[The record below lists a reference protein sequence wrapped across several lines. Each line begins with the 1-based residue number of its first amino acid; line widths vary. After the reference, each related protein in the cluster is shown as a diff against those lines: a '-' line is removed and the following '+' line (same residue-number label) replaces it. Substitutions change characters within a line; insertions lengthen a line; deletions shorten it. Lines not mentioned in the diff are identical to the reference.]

1 MILFKSLTL
10 GMIYFTGFYLLLRRS
25 LLRNLIGI
33 LILSNGINLLIFF
46 SGGNVKG
53 VPAFIPENMDSLT
66 GKYADPL
73 PQALILTAIV
83 IGFGFFA
90 FFLMLSLKVYEKTSS
105 DDMDS
110 IEERP

>member
-1 MILFKSLTL
+1 MIIFKAITL
-10 GMIYFTGFYLLLRRS
+10 GMIYFTGFYLLLRQS

-33 LILSNGINLLIFF
+33 LVLSNGINLLIFF
-46 SGGNVKG
+46 TGGNVKG
-53 VPAFIPENMDSLT
+53 APAFIPKDSSSLQ
-66 GKYADPL
+66 GYYADPL

-90 FFLMLSLKVYEKTSS
+90 FFLMLSLKVYEKLGS

-110 IEERP
+110 IEENQ